1 MTSIHD
7 GAPAAGEPRKTSVL
21 IHNDR
26 GEYLLHLRDDRPDI
40 RNPGAWSLLG
50 GGSEPGDVSLE
61 ATARRELREEA
72 GLDLPVLRAFA
83 VEHVHEPDGSLLPVQ
98 VFTGRWNGDPD
109 ALQPSE
115 GVLLRWF
122 RPEVMPRLRLGHAT
136 LELVRRHAGP
146 AVPPGT
152 GVRAAGRGVL
162 HVVGAHLYLENPGG
176 KVLLGLRHPD
186 SAFAGGEWHFPAG
199 HCEQE
204 SAVACLVREADE
216 ETGLRISPADAEFAH
231 AVHLVDAPG
240 GRPRLQ
246 LVFRVRRWQGQP
258 VVREP
263 DKCLSWRWWH
273 PDALPERL
281 VPYTRAAIEGIR
293 AGRHYTESG
302 WA

>member
-7 GAPAAGEPRKTSVL
+7 GAPAAGEPRNASVL

-26 GEYLLHLRDDRPDI
+26 GEYLLHLRDHRPDI

-50 GGSEPGDVSLE
+50 GGREPGDVSLE

-72 GLDLPVLRAFA
+72 GLDLPALRAFA
-83 VEHVHEPDGSLLPVQ
+83 VEHVREPDGSLLPVQ

-109 ALQPSE
+109 ALKLTE

-136 LELVRRHAGP
+136 LELVRRHAGLS
-146 AVPPGT
+146 VPPGT
-152 GVRAAGRGVL
+152 AAPTAGRGVL
-162 HVVGAHLYLENPGG
+162 HVVGAHLYLENAAGE
-176 KVLLGLRHPD
+176 VLLGLRHPD

-216 ETGLRISPADAEFAH
+216 ETGLRIRPEDAEFAH
-231 AVHLVDAPG
+231 AVHLIDATG

-246 LVFRVRRWQGQP
+246 LVFRVRHWQGEP

-293 AGRHYTESG
+293 AGRRYTESG
-302 WA
+302 WT

>member
-7 GAPAAGEPRKTSVL
+7 GAPAAGEPRNASVL

-26 GEYLLHLRDDRPDI
+26 GEYLLHLRDHHPDI

-50 GGSEPGDVSLE
+50 GGREPGDVSLE

-72 GLDLPVLRAFA
+72 GLDLPALRAFA

-109 ALQPSE
+109 ALRLTE

-136 LELVRRHAGP
+136 LELVRRHAGL

-152 GVRAAGRGVL
+152 GARAAGRGVL

-176 KVLLGLRHPD
+176 QVLLGLRHPD

-216 ETGLRISPADAEFAH
+216 ETGLRIRPEDAEFAH

-246 LVFRVRRWQGQP
+246 LVFRVRRWQGEP